1 MDHFLDY
8 KRTYTNCTYVDG
20 NLEITFLD
28 DPVDDYDL
36 SFLNTI
42 EEVSGYVLIYSVY
55 AQDLHLSNLRL
66 IRGSQ
71 LYSLISGEKLY
82 SLVVASNS
90 KPNSETKGL
99 MQLGFTSLQG
109 KF

>member
-1 MDHFLDY
+1 MDHYHDY

-28 DPVDDYDL
+28 GPNDDYDL
-36 SFLNTI
+36 SFLQSI

-55 AQDLHLSNLRL
+55 AQDLHLRNLKL

-71 LYSLISGEKLY
+71 LYSLTPGEKLY

-99 MQLGFTSLQG
+99 MQLGFINLQG
-109 KF
+109 EF